1 MDPPLVMIS
10 YQWDAQQRMLKL
22 KDELIKAGY
31 KVWMDV
37 DKMQGNLD
45 DRMSEAVEKASVIL
59 ACFSS
64 KYQMSTSCKKEA
76 QYGDYLKKPIIP
88 LKYEEYQ
95 PTGWLGLLINPL
107 LYYDVQTDETMMQ
120 ELPKIIKDVEQKISV
135 RHEDLASSLTSHV
148 SIRSTSVDFEVCQQE
163 LRTFYQQ
170 EMGTVQL
177 LPWGDD
183 VIDMDTIFVNLTL
196 AVDGKQSSG
205 GSREDIERV
214 EDMLGLKGR
223 TGQRA
228 SRILLRG
235 FAGSGKST
243 AMAKIAYDW
252 AKNLD
257 SGVSNM
263 FSQFKLLFIL
273 SLREIESNETLT
285 DAILDQILPQDTKL
299 SKQDLEDC
307 IKLHSKETLI
317 LLDGLDEYPM
327 ERLQKKVTGD
337 IESILANK
345 KLRDA
350 CVVVATRP
358 EKVEDLGEHQK
369 QYIHVKLSGFS
380 EENVE
385 VYIKKFFQD
394 SQTKAKGLI
403 KALGQSPSI
412 KVLAQIPVM
421 LLMLC
426 LLWSDAQKLPDTHTA
441 LYEQA
446 VLYLW
451 KRYRRSAD
459 ITDKDDDF
467 EEVLLHLGR
476 VALDGLT
483 SDGKLIFL
491 ENDFPAQVLEEAC
504 KAGLL
509 TKERLRSKLN
519 VCNSISFLHKSVQE
533 YCAAYF
539 WASLADNDVD
549 LFKSYLQRI
558 GDDLQVF
565 AQVEL
570 LTFCCGMKKKAAS
583 LILPQLMQVFK
594 HRTEES
600 VRIGGITQ
608 TADKD
613 IWPLFRML
621 RESGL
626 KYDIVHSWFE
636 PLFQSKV
643 VEIRQNPHL
652 L

>member
-10 YQWDAQQRMLKL
+10 YQWDAQKRMLKL
-22 KDELIKAGY
+22 KDELMKAGY
-31 KVWMDV
+31 AVWMDV

-59 ACFSS
+59 TCFSS
-64 KYQMSTSCKKEA
+64 KYQTSTSCKKEA

-120 ELPKIIKDVEQKISV
+120 ELPKIVKAVEQKVSV
-135 RHEDLASSLTSHV
+135 HHEDLVTGLTSHV
-148 SIRSTSVDFEVCQQE
+148 SVRSNSLDLEVCQQE
-163 LRTFYQQ
+163 LQTFYQQ

-177 LPWGDD
+177 LPWGDE

-196 AVDGKQSSG
+196 AVDEKQSLR

-214 EDMLGLKGR
+214 EDMLALKSR

-252 AKNLD
+252 AKYHD
-257 SGVSNM
+257 SGGSVVSNV
-263 FSQFKLLFIL
+263 FYQYKLLFIL

-285 DAILDQILPQDTKL
+285 DAIVDQILPQDTQI
-299 SKQDLEDC
+299 SKQHLEDF
-307 IKLHSKETLI
+307 ILAHSKETLI

-350 CVVVATRP
+350 CVVVTTRP
-358 EKVEDLGEHQK
+358 QKVEDLGEHQK

-394 SQTKAKGLI
+394 SQTKAKRLI
-403 KALGQSPSI
+403 KVLEQSPSI

-459 ITDKDDDF
+459 VTDKDDDF
-467 EEVLLHLGR
+467 EEVLSHLGR
-476 VALDGLT
+476 VGLDGLT
-483 SDGKLIFL
+483 SEGKLVFL
-491 ENDFPAQVLEEAC
+491 ESDFPAEVLMEAC

-519 VCNSISFLHKSVQE
+519 VSNSISFLHKSVQE

-539 WASLADNDVD
+539 WAALADNDVD
-549 LFKSYLQRI
+549 LFQSYLQRI
-558 GDDLQVF
+558 GDDSQVF

-570 LTFCCGMKKKAAS
+570 LTFCCGMSEKAAS
-583 LILPQLMQVFK
+583 LILPHVVQVFK
-594 HRTEES
+594 YRTEES
-600 VRIGGITQ
+600 LRIGGITQ
-608 TADKD
+608 TAEK
-613 IWPLFRML
+613 IFGHF
-621 RESGL
+621 SACF
-626 KYDIVHSWFE
+626 V
-636 PLFQSKV
+636 KV
-643 VEIRQNPHL
+643 GSNMK
-652 L
+652 